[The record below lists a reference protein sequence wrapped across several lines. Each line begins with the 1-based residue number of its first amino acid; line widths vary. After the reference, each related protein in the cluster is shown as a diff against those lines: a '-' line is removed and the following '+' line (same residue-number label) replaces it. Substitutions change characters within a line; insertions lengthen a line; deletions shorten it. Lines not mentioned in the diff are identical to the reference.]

1 MKATPLV
8 LIVPHQKL
16 PNSIKNSYILYEF
29 LRKNGQFLSMSHIF
43 SNIVIFLPKIYLN
56 KKSIYSDSLPI

>member
-1 MKATPLV
+1 MKATPFV

-29 LRKNGQFLSMSHIF
+29 PRKNGQFLSMSHIF
-43 SNIVIFLPKIYLN
+43 KYCDILAKDLSQ
-56 KKSIYSDSLPI
+56 